1 MAMAYGTEHHDVHL
15 LPRRL
20 QLHLIMTFME
30 VVQFGK
36 CN

>member
-1 MAMAYGTEHHDVHL
+1 MVLNIMMCTCFPGD
-15 LPRRL
+15 L